1 MQNKKWKKIL
11 VFALVLTMLTPASTI
26 FASSTDD
33 DAALATADT
42 SDEQTDDTGE
52 EDDDDDKGKD
62 EVLPPKKT
70 DEEALE
76 FCENVAENDNFILYF
91 DSGEREEEEKTEDE
105 EASEEEESG
114 SKKKKDEAEEVNVAR
129 FGLYVKSTGKIWW
142 SNPVN
147 AFADDTIID
156 PVKGRTMRETQR
168 LQVASNVI
176 LTYADL
182 RQEKRTTKALY
193 SADDATEKFKT
204 IKDGVEITYNFR
216 SAGITVP
223 VQYVLEEDGLK
234 VSVDTADIKEKNTSA
249 EDGKVVTNIAL
260 TPQFGAAPSTDLD
273 GNKVEGYMIIPDGS
287 GAVIN
292 YNNGKS
298 DYNVY
303 NQKLYGRDYT
313 AVPLNAPKVTDQ
325 AHLPLLATVNGK
337 DGLVAIATAGDAN
350 ANAIAQVSGQNNQSY
365 NTCYFQFELRSSDT
379 YYMSGDSGNKLVVF
393 EKGDIATPEIAVKYT
408 PVTDEEGVNYA
419 DVAGVFRDYLVD
431 NGLTASTEENKYNFY
446 LDIYGGVVK
455 QKSILGLPFD
465 LKTSM
470 TSFEEAK
477 KILEQF
483 DENGVED
490 VVLAYND
497 WTNKLIKDNIST
509 KYKPSGTLG
518 GKGDFEDLQSYVDKI
533 GAEMYPTMDNLTMN
547 SSTWGYWTLTNTAIR
562 VSNAYSRQSSYSI
575 AFGVEDKGVS
585 PALLTPNAYG
595 KVFDE
600 IIESF
605 KDNDQNTVSFGDY
618 STALV
623 SDFIKREKSV
633 RYQSMNTIINGYED
647 ATNGGLDKI
656 LCDGANSYV
665 IEYASHITDVPLYSS
680 GYNITD
686 YDIPLYQMVVHGY
699 VPYSSVALNKTSDVQ
714 EAFLL
719 SIAYG
724 AGLHY
729 DMIYEKTAEVQDTEY
744 NDLYYAHYDA
754 WVDTASE
761 QNKVAH
767 SILAPLSTMT
777 ISDFKRDDRVL
788 TTTYSAE
795 GKSDVVVVVDLDN
808 ATVTVDG
815 VSVDISNTIM
825 TGGLMG

>member
-1 MQNKKWKKIL
+1 MQNKKWKKLL
-11 VFALVLTMLTPASTI
+11 VFALVLTMLTPASAI

-33 DAALATADT
+33 EAPLATVESADEAT
-42 SDEQTDDTGE
+42 DESEDEDDKDSDEA
-52 EDDDDDKGKD
+52 
-62 EVLPPKKT
+62 LPPKQT
-70 DEEALE
+70 DEQALE
-76 FCENVAENDNFILYF
+76 YCEAVAENDNYILYF
-91 DSGEREEEEKTEDE
+91 DSGEREEV
-105 EASEEEESG
+105 EEEETEDSEDKS
-114 SKKKKDEAEEVNVAR
+114 SKKKKDKQLTAAR

-142 SNPVN
+142 SNPINV
-147 AFADDTIID
+147 FSDDTIID
-156 PVKGRTMRETQR
+156 TAKGRTMRETQR

-182 RQEKRTTKALY
+182 KQEKRTTKALY
-193 SADDATEKFKT
+193 SADDATEKVKT
-204 IKDGVEITYNFR
+204 IKNGIEITYNFR

-223 VQYVLEEDGLK
+223 VRYVLEEDGLS
-234 VSVDTADIKEKNTSA
+234 VSVDTTDIKEKNTSQ

-260 TPQFGAAPSTDLD
+260 TPQFGAAPTTDLD
-273 GNKVEGYMIIPDGS
+273 GNPVEGYMIVPDGS

-298 DYNVY
+298 DYLVY

-325 AHLPLLATVNGK
+325 AYLPLVATVSGNE
-337 DGLVAIATAGDAN
+337 GLVAIATAGDAN
-350 ANAIAQVSGQNNQSY
+350 ADVIAQVSGQNNQAF
-365 NTCYFQFELRSSDT
+365 NTCYFQFELRSKDT
-379 YYMSGDSGNKLVVF
+379 YYMSGDSGNRLVVF
-393 EKGDIATPEIAVKYT
+393 EKGDIGTPEIAVKYT
-408 PVTDEEGVNYA
+408 PISDDEGVNYA
-419 DVAGVFRDYLVD
+419 DVAGVFRDYLIE
-431 NGLTASTEENKYNFY
+431 NGLEASTEENKYNFY
-446 LDIYGGVVK
+446 LDLYGGVVK
-455 QKSILGLPFD
+455 QTSILGLPFD

-477 KILEQF
+477 EILEQF

-490 VVLAYND
+490 LIIAYND

-509 KYKPSGTLG
+509 KYKPSSTLG
-518 GKGDFEDLQSYVDKI
+518 GKGDFEDLKDYAESI

-547 SSTWGYWTLTNTAIR
+547 SSTWGYWTLTKTAIR

-605 KDNDQNTVSFGDY
+605 SDKGQTTVSFGNY

-633 RYQSMNTIINGYED
+633 RYQSMNTIIEGYEQ
-647 ATNGGLDKI
+647 ATNGGLDKV

-665 IEYASHITDVPLYSS
+665 IKYASHITDVPLYSS

-686 YDIPLYQMVVHGY
+686 FDIPLYQMVVHGY
-699 VPYSSVALNKTSDVQ
+699 VPYSSVSLNKTSDVQ

-729 DMIYEKTAEVQDTEY
+729 DMIYEKAAEVQDTEY
-744 NDLYYAHYDA
+744 NDLYYAYYDA

-761 QNKVAH
+761 QNKVA
-767 SILAPLSTMT
+767 SSVLAPLSTMT
-777 ISDFKRDDRVL
+777 ISNFERDGRVL
-788 TTTYSAE
+788 TTTYSEE
-795 GKSDVVVVVDLDN
+795 GKNDVVVVVDLDN
-808 ATVTVDG
+808 VTVTVDG
-815 VSVDISNTIM
+815 VSVDLSNTIM